1 MPQKTESMRPFCDA
15 AATISDAVGG
25 GTWLAF
31 AYAALMTLALP
42 SLRQSQFAPAVRR
55 LLCVLW
61 VVGAMAADTQQS
73 VAAPVAAA
81 SASRLDALL
90 QQGEEQRRQVQQLEG
105 QLAQASAAQA
115 LRERRAAEAAAE
127 IERLKSQPVG
137 VARDLALGER
147 LAQAQV
153 QAGDLAREAAA
164 LRLRSDELRAAHRR
178 LLNTCDRILEADQ
191 DGRLPAGQRFAWL
204 RLRTAQAEALLSDGG
219 DAAAKA
225 LAQRLGQGQG
235 APSGSQAGEL
245 DDPQLL
251 RERADLL
258 RDSADKLRREVS
270 RLQARGDELQRR
282 QRLRERANRVDE
294 DLFAEQSTTRRG
306 SGRSASTSGRGTE
319 AAAAPAADSSAPGPV
334 PLGGGGTFGSGT
346 AAVTVHT
353 GPDPSTLD
361 GLLRVEGPGDP
372 AVKLQ
377 ALTRAQ
383 AELQSLAGDLLRRA
397 AGLEQR
403 AAELGRQK

>member
-1 MPQKTESMRPFCDA
+1 MNRARSSF
-15 AATISDAVGG
+15 
-25 GTWLAF
+25 
-31 AYAALMTLALP
+31 
-42 SLRQSQFAPAVRR
+42 RQSRVAQTVRR

-61 VVGAMAADTQQS
+61 VVGATTAHTQ
-73 VAAPVAAA
+73 VGLAAPAAA
-81 SASRLDALL
+81 APATRLDGLL
-90 QQGEEQRRQVQQLEG
+90 QQGEEQRRQIQQLEG
-105 QLAQASAAQA
+105 RLAQASAAQA
-115 LRERRAAEAAAE
+115 VRERRAAEAAAE
-127 IERLKSQPVG
+127 IERLKSQPAG
-137 VARDLALGER
+137 VTRDLALGER

-153 QAGDLAREAAA
+153 QASELAQEAGA
-164 LRLRSDELRAAHRR
+164 LRQRSDELRLAHRR
-178 LLNTCDRILEADQ
+178 LLATCDRILEADQ
-191 DGRLPAGQRFAWL
+191 DAKLPAAQRFAWL
-204 RLRTAQAEALLSDGG
+204 RLRTAQAEALLSDGS
-219 DAAAKA
+219 DAATKA
-225 LAQRLGQGQG
+225 LAQRLGQGEN
-235 APSGSQAGEL
+235 APVGSSAASEL

-282 QRLRERANRVDE
+282 QRLRERASRVDE

-306 SGRSASTSGRGTE
+306 AGRPTSGRGAET
-319 AAAAPAADSSAPGPV
+319 AASAPAADSSLPGPT
-334 PLGGGGTFGSGT
+334 PLGGGGATFSSGSAG
-346 AAVTVHT
+346 ATVHG